1 MTNQAKKWLK
11 FRVVTILIFFAVLFI
26 ALVSRAFQLQILS
39 GEALKAKAEKQHTRI
54 LKFQTERGHI
64 FDRNG
69 KVLAASL
76 MVDSV
81 YADPSRIKNRG
92 KVSAKLSSILGI
104 NKKKI
109 NNNILKYKRFCWIA
123 RKISPEQSRRIK
135 ALNMDGVYLIK
146 EPKRFYTNKGSAGHL
161 LGFVG
166 MDSDGLGGL
175 ELKYNR
181 YLKRALKKVSW
192 GKDARG
198 HSFYMGSS
206 SSNKEEDSGCNLILT
221 IDSRIQHIVELQ
233 LREATEKAG
242 AKGGIAIV
250 MDPRTGEIL
259 AMANEPGFNPTV
271 FTQYSDEM
279 RKNKAVTDCFD
290 PGSIFKPFVA
300 AAALEE
306 GVVEEEGEFNC
317 ENGAYLVGNK
327 IIHDAQGEKYESL
340 TIREILKYSSN
351 IGSVKVAERL
361 GKERFYQY
369 MRKFGFGS
377 RTGIN
382 LPGEASGILRQPQN
396 WTDVDF
402 ATMAFGQGVS
412 VTAIQ
417 MITAMSAIANQGV
430 LMKPYVV
437 RGLVD
442 KKGRVI
448 EEFSPTVVEK
458 VISPLTAQR
467 VTSFLT
473 DVVGDED
480 GTGKNARIVNVSVA
494 GKTGTSQKFDFNAG
508 RYSADKVRASFI
520 GFFPAENPQMTIL
533 VVLDEPETK
542 RWGGQTAAPVFRN
555 ISEQILRRF
564 NRIIGEREFVAE
576 NINIEMKNVSVPEVI
591 IGHTEM
597 DESAMP
603 DFTRMTMRD
612 VLRIAREMDM
622 DLRLT
627 GSGWVVSQKPVPGS
641 PILGQLH
648 CSVLLSPW
656 D

>member
-1 MTNQAKKWLK
+1 MTNQSKKWLK
-11 FRVVTILIFFAVLFI
+11 FRVVTVLIFFAVLFI

-81 YADPSRIKNRG
+81 YADPSRIKNRR
-92 KVSAKLSSILGI
+92 KVSAKLSSILSI

-135 ALNMDGVYLIK
+135 ALNMGGVYLIK

-166 MDSDGLGGL
+166 MDSNGLGGL
-175 ELKYNR
+175 ELKYNK
-181 YLKRALKKVSW
+181 YLKGATRKVSW

-198 HSFYMGSS
+198 HRFYMGSS
-206 SSNKEEDSGCNLILT
+206 SADKEEDGGCNLILT

-233 LREATEKAG
+233 LREATERAG

-250 MDPRTGEIL
+250 MNPGTGEIL

-271 FTQYSDEM
+271 FTRYSDEM
-279 RKNKAVTDCFD
+279 RKNKVVADCFD
-290 PGSIFKPFVA
+290 PGSIFKPFVV

-306 GVVEEEGEFNC
+306 EVIEDGDEINC

-327 IIHDAQGEKYESL
+327 IIHDAQREKYDHL
-340 TIREILKYSSN
+340 TVREILKHSSN

-361 GKERFYQY
+361 GKEKFYQY
-369 MRKFGFGS
+369 VRKFGFGS

-382 LPGEASGILRQPQN
+382 LPGEASGILRKPQY

-402 ATMAFGQGVS
+402 ATMSFGQGVS

-448 EEFSPTVVEK
+448 KEFTPTVVGK

-494 GKTGTSQKFDFNAG
+494 GKTGTSQKFDFDAG
-508 RYSADKVRASFI
+508 RYSLDKVQASFI
-520 GFFPAENPQMTIL
+520 GFFPAENPQIIIL

-542 RWGGQTAAPVFRN
+542 RWGGQTAAPVFKN
-555 ISEQILRRF
+555 ISEQILRCF
-564 NRIIGEREFVAE
+564 GSSIGEGEFIAE
-576 NINIEMKNVSVPEVI
+576 NINMEMKNVSAPEVI
-591 IGHTEM
+591 IGHTAM
-597 DESAMP
+597 DESTMP
-603 DFTRMTMRD
+603 DFTGMTMRD
-612 VLRIAREMDM
+612 VLRIAGEMDM

-641 PILGQLH
+641 PISGQLH
-648 CSVLLSPW
+648 CSVLLSPG

>member
-1 MTNQAKKWLK
+1 MTNQARKWLK
-11 FRVVTILIFFAVLFI
+11 FRVVTVLIFFAVLFV

-54 LKFQTERGHI
+54 LEFQTERGHI

-81 YADPSRIKNRG
+81 YADPSRIKNRK

-109 NNNILKYKRFCWIA
+109 NKNILKYKRFCWIA

-135 ALNMDGVYLIK
+135 SMNMDGVYLIK

-181 YLKRALKKVSW
+181 YLKGAIRKVSW

-198 HSFYMGSS
+198 NRFYMGSS
-206 SSNKEEDSGCNLILT
+206 SANKEESGGCNLILT

-233 LREATEKAG
+233 LREATERAG

-250 MDPRTGEIL
+250 MNPGTGEIL
-259 AMANEPGFNPTV
+259 AIANEPGFNPTV
-271 FTQYSDEM
+271 FTQYSGEM
-279 RKNKAVTDCFD
+279 RKNKIVTDCFD

-306 GVVEEEGEFNC
+306 EIVEDGEEINC

-327 IIHDAQGEKYESL
+327 IIHDAQGEKFDRL

-382 LPGEASGILRQPQN
+382 LPGEASGILRKPQY

-448 EEFSPTVVEK
+448 EEFTPTVVEK

-473 DVVGDED
+473 DVVGDEG

-508 RYSADKVRASFI
+508 RYSSDKVLASFI
-520 GFFPAENPQMTIL
+520 GFFPAENPQIIIL

-564 NRIIGEREFVAE
+564 NRSIGEREFIAE
-576 NINIEMKNVSVPEVI
+576 NINIEMKNVFAPEVI
-591 IGHTEM
+591 IGHIGM

-603 DFTRMTMRD
+603 DFTGMTMRD

-627 GSGWVVSQKPVPGS
+627 GSGWVVSQKPAPGS
-641 PILGQLH
+641 PISGQLH
-648 CSVLLSPW
+648 CSVLLSPG

>member
-11 FRVVTILIFFAVLFI
+11 FRVVTVLIFFAVLFV

-54 LKFQTERGHI
+54 LEFQSERGHI

-69 KVLAASL
+69 EVLAASL
-76 MVDSV
+76 IVDSV
-81 YADPSRIKNRG
+81 YADPSRIKNRK

-104 NKKKI
+104 KKRKI
-109 NNNILKYKRFCWIA
+109 NKNILKHKRFCWIA

-135 ALNMDGVYLIK
+135 SLNVDGVYLIK

-181 YLKRALKKVSW
+181 YLKGATGKVSW

-198 HSFYMGSS
+198 HRFYMESGSANEVDGS
-206 SSNKEEDSGCNLILT
+206 CNLILT

-233 LREATEKAG
+233 LREATERAG

-250 MDPRTGEIL
+250 MNPGTGEIL

-271 FTQYSDEM
+271 FTRYSGEM

-306 GVVEEEGEFNC
+306 GVIEDGDEFNC

-327 IIHDAQGEKYESL
+327 IIHDAQGEKYERL
-340 TIREILKYSSN
+340 TVREILKYSSN
-351 IGSVKVAERL
+351 IGSVKVAEKL
-361 GKERFYQY
+361 GKEKFYQY
-369 MRKFGFGS
+369 VRKFGFGS

-382 LPGEASGILRQPQN
+382 LPGEASGILRKPQY

-402 ATMAFGQGVS
+402 ATMSFGQGIS

-417 MITAMSAIANQGV
+417 MITAMSTIANQGV

-442 KKGRVI
+442 KDGRVI
-448 EEFSPTVVEK
+448 EEFTPTVVEK

-473 DVVGDED
+473 DVVGDEG

-508 RYSADKVRASFI
+508 RYSSDKVRASFI
-520 GFFPAENPQMTIL
+520 GFFPAENPQIIIL

-542 RWGGQTAAPVFRN
+542 RWGGQAAAPVFRN

-564 NRIIGEREFVAE
+564 SRSIGEREFVAE
-576 NINIEMKNVSVPEVI
+576 NINIEMKNVSAPEVI

-597 DESAMP
+597 DESTMP
-603 DFTRMTMRD
+603 DFTGMTMRD
-612 VLRIAREMDM
+612 VLRIAGEMDM
-622 DLRLT
+622 NLRLA
-627 GSGWVVSQKPVPGS
+627 GSGWVVSQKPAPGS
-641 PILGQLH
+641 PISGQLH
-648 CSVLLSPW
+648 CSVLLSPG

>member
-11 FRVVTILIFFAVLFI
+11 FRVVTVLIFFAVLFI

-198 HSFYMGSS
+198 HRFYMGSS

-250 MDPRTGEIL
+250 MNPGTGEIL

-290 PGSIFKPFVA
+290 PGSIFKPFLA

-306 GVVEEEGEFNC
+306 GVVEEEDEFNC

-448 EEFSPTVVEK
+448 EEFSPIVVEK

-508 RYSADKVRASFI
+508 RYSSDKVRASFI
-520 GFFPAENPQMTIL
+520 GFFPAENPQIIIL
-533 VVLDEPETK
+533 VVLDEPKTK

-564 NRIIGEREFVAE
+564 SRSIGEREFVAE
-576 NINIEMKNVSVPEVI
+576 KINIEMKNVSAPEVI

-597 DESAMP
+597 DESTMP
-603 DFTRMTMRD
+603 DFTGMAMRD
-612 VLRIAREMDM
+612 VLRIAGEMDM
-622 DLRLT
+622 NLRLT
-627 GSGWVVSQKPVPGS
+627 GSGWVVSQKPAPGS
-641 PILGQLH
+641 PISDQLH
-648 CSVLLSPW
+648 CSVLLSPG

>member
-1 MTNQAKKWLK
+1 MNP
-11 FRVVTILIFFAVLFI
+11 
-26 ALVSRAFQLQILS
+26 
-39 GEALKAKAEKQHTRI
+39 G
-54 LKFQTERGHI
+54 
-64 FDRNG
+64 
-69 KVLAASL
+69 
-76 MVDSV
+76 
-81 YADPSRIKNRG
+81 
-92 KVSAKLSSILGI
+92 
-104 NKKKI
+104 
-109 NNNILKYKRFCWIA
+109 
-123 RKISPEQSRRIK
+123 
-135 ALNMDGVYLIK
+135 
-146 EPKRFYTNKGSAGHL
+146 
-161 LGFVG
+161 
-166 MDSDGLGGL
+166 
-175 ELKYNR
+175 
-181 YLKRALKKVSW
+181 
-192 GKDARG
+192 
-198 HSFYMGSS
+198 
-206 SSNKEEDSGCNLILT
+206 
-221 IDSRIQHIVELQ
+221 
-233 LREATEKAG
+233 
-242 AKGGIAIV
+242 
-250 MDPRTGEIL
+250 TGEIL

-290 PGSIFKPFVA
+290 PGSIFKPFLA

-306 GVVEEEGEFNC
+306 GVVEEEDEFNC

-448 EEFSPTVVEK
+448 EEFSPIVVEK

-564 NRIIGEREFVAE
+564 NRSIGEREFVAE

-603 DFTRMTMRD
+603 DFTGMTMRD

-641 PILGQLH
+641 PISGQLH
-648 CSVLLSPW
+648 CSVLLSPG